1 MAISVTNVFSSWIE
15 NFITDFK
22 GTIIL
27 SFLIQFILPN
37 KVHIIILHTS
47 VDKMKYFK
55 LYFNLT
61 NEIGIM
67 STRPILCIT
76 SFDKLKYFRKE
87 KCSGV
92 HRTWFWIKFKK
103 KRRNANLLALSFCEF
118 TTCRHAGDEDEV
130 YCITDLCCRRLVSN
144 RSPSVSH

>member
-22 GTIIL
+22 GTIRL

-87 KCSGV
+87 KCEGV

-103 KRRNANLLALSFCEF
+103 KKKCKLVGLKFLWIHDLQTCGRWRWGILYYSYVLSP
-118 TTCRHAGDEDEV
+118 TR
-130 YCITDLCCRRLVSN
+130 IK
-144 RSPSVSH
+144 

>member
-47 VDKMKYFK
+47 VEKMKYFK
-55 LYFNLT
+55 LHFNLT
-61 NEIGIM
+61 NKISIM
-67 STRPILCIT
+67 TTRPILCIT
-76 SFDKLKYFRKE
+76 SFDKLSIFGRKNVTVFIERDFELNLKKE
-87 KCSGV
+87 K
-92 HRTWFWIKFKK
+92 
-103 KRRNANLLALSFCEF
+103 EMQ
-118 TTCRHAGDEDEV
+118 TCW
-130 YCITDLCCRRLVSN
+130 
-144 RSPSVSH
+144 P

>member
-55 LYFNLT
+55 LHFNLT
-61 NEIGIM
+61 NKISIM
-67 STRPILCIT
+67 TTRPILCLT
-76 SFDKLKYFRKE
+76 SYDKLKYFRKE
-87 KCSGV
+87 KC
-92 HRTWFWIKFKK
+92 
-103 KRRNANLLALSFCEF
+103 
-118 TTCRHAGDEDEV
+118 
-130 YCITDLCCRRLVSN
+130 
-144 RSPSVSH
+144 